1 MKRQRLNSLC
11 VCATALWLAADVH
24 AAGVSANTHAATG
37 TTSPELAPLV
47 LVGLGLMLVVAK
59 LGGEVCE
66 RFEQPAVLGELA
78 GGILLGNLALV
89 GVTVFEPL
97 KTDGIVGALAQ
108 LGVILLLFEVGLESD
123 FKALLAVGW
132 SALLVALAGT
142 CASLALGWLVA
153 AYFLPDAPRLVHLF
167 IGASLCATSIGITA
181 RVLRDLDK
189 LQTREARIILGAAV
203 VDDVLGL
210 VILAVVAGSI
220 AAVAAGASVSKLSVL
235 GIALKAAVFLVGAT
249 LLGQYVVP
257 RGLRG
262 LGRFEVRGVLLT
274 SAVAFCLLLA
284 WTAHLFG
291 LAPIIGAFAAGLVL
305 DEVSFESVPRYEKG
319 DLQALL
325 APIGTIFVPLFF
337 VLTGMRV
344 DLRLIARPALIGF
357 ALALTLAALLGK
369 QLCGAVVLERKVRR
383 LAVGFGMWP
392 RGEVELIFASV
403 GATLLL
409 PGASGNLA
417 PVVNGATYGAIV
429 CVVLITT
436 LVTPPLLKWT
446 LTRRRDGD
454 GLDH

>member
-1 MKRQRLNSLC
+1 MKWHRLFGLC
-11 VCATALWLAADVH
+11 ACAMALWLAADARSVEVADMSAH
-24 AAGVSANTHAATG
+24 ADTG

-66 RFEQPAVLGELA
+66 RFRQPVVLGELA

-97 KTDGIVGALAQ
+97 KTDQIVGALAQ

-142 CASLALGWLVA
+142 AASLALGWLTA
-153 AYFLPDAPRLVHLF
+153 RYFLPDAPRLAHFF
-167 IGASLCATSIGITA
+167 IGAALCATSIGITA

-210 VILAVVAGSI
+210 VMLAAVAGSI
-220 AAVAAGASVSKLSVL
+220 AAVSAGAGLSKLSVL
-235 GIALKAAVFLVGAT
+235 LIALKAALFLFGAG

-262 LGRFEVRGVLLT
+262 MGRFEVRGVLLAF
-274 SAVAFCLLLA
+274 AVAFCLLLA

-305 DEVSFESVPRYEKG
+305 DEVHFESV
-319 DLQALL
+319 
-325 APIGTIFVPLFF
+325 
-337 VLTGMRV
+337 
-344 DLRLIARPALIGF
+344 
-357 ALALTLAALLGK
+357 
-369 QLCGAVVLERKVRR
+369 
-383 LAVGFGMWP
+383 
-392 RGEVELIFASV
+392 
-403 GATLLL
+403 
-409 PGASGNLA
+409 
-417 PVVNGATYGAIV
+417 
-429 CVVLITT
+429 
-436 LVTPPLLKWT
+436 
-446 LTRRRDGD
+446 
-454 GLDH
+454 